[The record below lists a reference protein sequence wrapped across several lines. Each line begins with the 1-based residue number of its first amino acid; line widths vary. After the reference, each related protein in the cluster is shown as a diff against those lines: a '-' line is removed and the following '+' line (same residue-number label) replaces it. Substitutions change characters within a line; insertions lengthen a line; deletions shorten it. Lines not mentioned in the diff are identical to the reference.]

1 MGMGVPG
8 VWTAAGQVD
17 PLTGL
22 APLDHLR
29 TALWEALLA
38 GERLPLAV
46 VVTELPSP
54 GHPVEHARRLT
65 LAGAMAQT
73 AFGSALAVGRLG
85 VRRVGVLSGRD
96 PDLHVRAELLAPDGP
111 RPPRHDPA
119 RAGGRQ
125 PRGRR
130 LAAAP
135 PRALVPDAS
144 LHRSAR

>member
-22 APLDHLR
+22 APIDHLR
-29 TALWEALLA
+29 TVLLEALLA

-46 VVTELPSP
+46 VVAELPSP
-54 GHPVEHARRLT
+54 GDPVEHARRLT

-96 PDLHVRAELLAPDGP
+96 PDLHIRAELLARMVRDLPGTIRLEP
-111 RPPRHDPA
+111 V
-119 RAGGRQ
+119 AGS
-125 PRGRR
+125 PEVADWLLRR
-130 LAAAP
+130 LE
-135 PRALVPDAS
+135 R
-144 LHRSAR
+144 

>member
-1 MGMGVPG
+1 MGVPG

-22 APLDHLR
+22 APMDHLR
-29 TALWEALLA
+29 TQLWAALVA

-46 VVTELPSP
+46 VIAELPNP

-96 PDLHVRAELLAPDGP
+96 PDLHARAELLA
-111 RPPRHDPA
+111 RMVHDLPGTI
-119 RAGGRQ
+119 RLEPVAGS
-125 PRGRR
+125 PEVADWLLRR
-130 LAAAP
+130 L
-135 PRALVPDAS
+135 VD
-144 LHRSAR
+144 

>member
-1 MGMGVPG
+1 MGVPG
-8 VWTAAGQVD
+8 VWNAAGQVD

-29 TALWEALLA
+29 TALWEALLV

-65 LAGAMAQT
+65 LVGAMAQT

-85 VRRVGVLSGRD
+85 GRRVGVLSGRD
-96 PDLHVRAELLAPDGP
+96 PDLHVRAELLARMVRDL
-111 RPPRHDPA
+111 PA
-119 RAGGRQ
+119 TIRVAPVVGS
-125 PRGRR
+125 PEVADWLLRR
-130 LAAAP
+130 LE
-135 PRALVPDAS
+135 R
-144 LHRSAR
+144 

>member
-29 TALWEALLA
+29 TTLWAALLA
-38 GERLPLAV
+38 GQRLPLAV
-46 VVTELPSP
+46 VVAELPSP
-54 GHPVEHARRLT
+54 RHPVEHARRLT

-85 VRRVGVLSGRD
+85 VRRVGVLIGCD
-96 PDLHVRAELLAPDGP
+96 PDLHVRAELLA
-111 RPPRHDPA
+111 RMVHDLPGTI
-119 RAGGRQ
+119 RLEPVAGSPEVADWLLRQ
-125 PRGRR
+125 
-130 LAAAP
+130 LA
-135 PRALVPDAS
+135 D
-144 LHRSAR
+144 

>member
-1 MGMGVPG
+1 MGLGVPR
-8 VWTAAGQVD
+8 VWAAAGQVD

-22 APLDHLR
+22 LPMSHLR

-46 VVTELPSP
+46 VVAELPSP
-54 GHPVEHARRLT
+54 EHPVEHARRLT

-96 PDLHVRAELLAPDGP
+96 PDLHVRAELLA
-111 RPPRHDPA
+111 RMVHDLPA
-119 RAGGRQ
+119 TVRLQPVAGS
-125 PRGRR
+125 PEVADWLLRR
-130 LAAAP
+130 LC
-135 PRALVPDAS
+135 V
-144 LHRSAR
+144 

>member
-29 TALWEALLA
+29 TVLFNALLA
-38 GERLPLAV
+38 GERLPLAFV
-46 VVTELPSP
+46 VAELPSP

-65 LAGAMAQT
+65 LAGAMAHT

-85 VRRVGVLSGRD
+85 VRRVGVLSGCD
-96 PDLHVRAELLAPDGP
+96 ADLYVRAGLLARMVRDL
-111 RPPRHDPA
+111 PA
-119 RAGGRQ
+119 TIRLEPVAGS
-125 PRGRR
+125 PEVADWLLRR
-130 LAAAP
+130 L
-135 PRALVPDAS
+135 VD
-144 LHRSAR
+144 

>member
-22 APLDHLR
+22 APLDALR
-29 TALWEALLA
+29 GALCEALLA
-38 GERLPLAV
+38 GDRLPLAV
-46 VVTELPSP
+46 VVAELPDP
-54 GHPVEHARRLT
+54 GDPVEHPVELARRLT

-96 PDLHVRAELLAPDGP
+96 PDLHVRAELLA
-111 RPPRHDPA
+111 RMVHDLPGTVHLA
-119 RAGGRQ
+119 PVAGSPEVADWLLRE
-125 PRGRR
+125 
-130 LAAAP
+130 LC
-135 PRALVPDAS
+135 V
-144 LHRSAR
+144 

>member
-1 MGMGVPG
+1 MGVGVPG

-22 APLDHLR
+22 APLGHLR
-29 TALWEALLA
+29 IVLWEALTA

-46 VVTELPSP
+46 VVAELPPP

-85 VRRVGVLSGRD
+85 VRRVGVLSGHD
-96 PDLHVRAELLAPDGP
+96 PDLPVRVELLARMVRDLPGTIRVEPVTGSPEVADWLL
-111 RPPRHDPA
+111 
-119 RAGGRQ
+119 RQ
-125 PRGRR
+125 
-130 LAAAP
+130 L
-135 PRALVPDAS
+135 S
-144 LHRSAR
+144 L